1 MNHLHRR
8 KYKNLLEVCSKY
20 QKLHVSTYLALISS
34 FRKEEICSLK
44 RHQIDWNKG
53 EIHLSRADTKNKKA
67 HTIYL
72 VGEAKEL
79 LMGLA

>member
-1 MNHLHRR
+1 MNEILS
-8 KYKNLLEVCSKY
+8 KNKENNFLV
-20 QKLHVSTYLALISS
+20 
-34 FRKEEICSLK
+34 KEEN
-44 RHQIDWNKG
+44 QIDWNKG

-79 LMGLA
+79 LMGLAKAEGWNPGPKLVKDPPKFDTI